1 MYNYPNYTSQQQMM
15 QPNIPTQNPP
25 PSNVMTNK
33 VNPPQFFP
41 EIQKLDQTQM
51 EKLLND
57 EEAFNEF
64 LMSLECIKNLKQIT
78 DSLEKENVELAKK
91 NIAREPE
98 YNELKQQVLN
108 TQSEL
113 RELKMQYDQ
122 KLKLK
127 QETMK
132 KYSPNILLKKLVDV
146 TNESDSKSTQIAQ
159 DFLDKKLSDK
169 QFIEQFQ
176 KEREL
181 YHIRK
186 TKKEHFAQQ
195 NGLQI

>member
-78 DSLEKENVELAKK
+78 DSLKKENVELAKK

-113 RELKMQYDQ
+113 R
-122 KLKLK
+122 
-127 QETMK
+127 
-132 KYSPNILLKKLVDV
+132 
-146 TNESDSKSTQIAQ
+146 
-159 DFLDKKLSDK
+159 
-169 QFIEQFQ
+169 
-176 KEREL
+176 
-181 YHIRK
+181 
-186 TKKEHFAQQ
+186 
-195 NGLQI
+195 

>member
-1 MYNYPNYTSQQQMM
+1 MLNWQVCT
-15 QPNIPTQNPP
+15 
-25 PSNVMTNK
+25 K
-33 VNPPQFFP
+33 FGKK
-41 EIQKLDQTQM
+41 EL
-51 EKLLND
+51 KLL
-57 EEAFNEF
+57 E
-64 LMSLECIKNLKQIT
+64 
-78 DSLEKENVELAKK
+78 K

-113 RELKMQYDQ
+113 RELKMKYDQ